1 MSDADTLSTAPPAS
15 PEAALRAA
23 ALRLAGEG
31 AFRDAALRDLA
42 AAAGVPAA
50 VLFAYAPT
58 KADLVDR
65 ISDDLDGAAFAAL
78 DGAGEDP
85 VEDRLFEAV
94 MARLE
99 AMEPHRFALLALL
112 NAEGAPG
119 ARMLRRLARTGRAL
133 LAAAGVDAEG
143 SVGAVRLAAMT
154 AVWSRVVQVW
164 RDDEGALNR
173 TMAEIDKRLKQMKR
187 RLERIGIGL

>member
-1 MSDADTLSTAPPAS
+1 MSDADASTSAPSSS

-31 AFRDAALRDLA
+31 AFRDAPLRHLA

-78 DGAGEDP
+78 DGAGADP
-85 VEDRLFEAV
+85 VLDRLFEAV

-133 LAAAGVDAEG
+133 LAAAAVDAEG
-143 SVGAVRLAAMT
+143 SAGVVRLAAMT

-187 RLERIGIGL
+187 RLDRIGIGL